1 METKHAVVRTDKL
14 AGTDNR
20 AYLVSVR
27 YQPEGEMTALDNG
40 CVVKLGALEDGSR
53 EVFKGEALAGSEAL
67 NEVALIASPEIMKDE
82 RKNLD
87 EFTNEKGQIAR
98 GYLLT
103 KGAMFSVTKE
113 AFAAGGEEEPAVADK
128 IELAAGNQM
137 KVNRSEVAGTQIG
150 VIDAVE
156 NVGRYTYYV
165 IRVV

>member
-1 METKHAVVRTDKL
+1 MENKHAVVRTDKL

-27 YQPEGEMTALDNG
+27 YQPSETMTAIDNG
-40 CVVKLGALEDGSR
+40 HVVKLDGLEEGSR
-53 EVFKGEALAGSEAL
+53 EVFKGVDVTGSEAL
-67 NEVALIASPEIMKDE
+67 NEVVLVASPEIMKDH

-87 EFTNEKGQIAR
+87 EFENEANDIAR
-98 GYLLT
+98 GYVLT

-113 AFAAGGEEEPAVADK
+113 ALAGEAEPAVDDK
-128 IELAAGNQM
+128 IELAAGTKM
-137 KVNRSEVAGTQIG
+137 KATRSEVSGTQIG

-156 NVGRYTYYV
+156 TVGRYTYYV